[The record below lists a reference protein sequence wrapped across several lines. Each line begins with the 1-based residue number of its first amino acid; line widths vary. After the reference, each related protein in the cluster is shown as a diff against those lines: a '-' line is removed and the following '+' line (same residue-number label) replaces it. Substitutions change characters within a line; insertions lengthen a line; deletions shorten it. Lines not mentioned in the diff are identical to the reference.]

1 MKLGVI
7 KLNLLK
13 AITCCSIFSERVVV
27 FLWLVDIICPL
38 SRLVLNDGVAYDG
51 HKQSSDTD
59 LEDLQVIPIWKH
71 RLSASAS
78 SLMSFLARLSMCVKH
93 LACIS
98 VIAIIK
104 YHCTKIYLRKKD
116 TNRKTVHSPTFS
128 RANFIVNTFQITPK
142 PWRWKLI
149 SMDIIMVCLFVRQ
162 CGSERSKL
170 SIREEEG
177 YKVRR
182 AARSYPNCT
191 CRCHLNLCKSTVK
204 LL

>member
-1 MKLGVI
+1 MG
-7 KLNLLK
+7 
-13 AITCCSIFSERVVV
+13 T
-27 FLWLVDIICPL
+27 L
-38 SRLVLNDGVAYDG
+38 SRLEVTRRPISKLFIRVL
-51 HKQSSDTD
+51 K
-59 LEDLQVIPIWKH
+59 IP
-71 RLSASAS
+71 RSYPSGS
-78 SLMSFLARLSMCVKH
+78 EEFLGMLLDDFQFQRIKVVFG
-93 LACIS
+93 IS
-98 VIAIIK
+98 VISITK

-116 TNRKTVHSPTFS
+116 TNRKTVHSPTFL